1 MSGGCLGGVWAGV
14 WGVSARCQGRL
25 VVSGGVRRCFGGALD
40 TFSDLGT
47 GQINLKMCKSIQK
60 SLKLIQLSKIILI
73 GVKIRL
79 LVYLNPLGTFCLG
92 ADTIFQS
99 SPCKLIRPRVCN
111 FTEIRHKMQFG
122 RSLLI

>member
-1 MSGGCLGGVWAGV
+1 MVSEWCLGRVSGVSLGCLEVVWGVFGECVGAFGGV
-14 WGVSARCQGRL
+14 WGVLA
-25 VVSGGVRRCFGGALD
+25 GVLGAVLD

-47 GQINLKMCKSIQK
+47 GQINLKMSKSIQK
-60 SLKLIQLSKIILI
+60 SLKLIQLSKIFLR

-99 SPCKLIRPRVCN
+99 SPCKG
-111 FTEIRHKMQFG
+111 QFYYKT
-122 RSLLI
+122 

>member
-1 MSGGCLGGVWAGV
+1 MFGECVGAFGGV
-14 WGVSARCQGRL
+14 WGVLA
-25 VVSGGVRRCFGGALD
+25 GVLGAVLD

-47 GQINLKMCKSIQK
+47 GQINLKMSKSIQK
-60 SLKLIQLSKIILI
+60 SLKLIQLSKIFLR

-99 SPCKLIRPRVCN
+99 SPCKLIRPRDCN
-111 FTEIRHKMQFG
+111 FPDIRHKMQKRAFG
-122 RSLLI
+122 RSLLIYCTIPPTNE